1 MDGNK
6 LDGKKI
12 IAFTV
17 KKIDEIQKENAK
29 PKN

>member
-6 LDGKKI
+6 LDGKEI
-12 IAFTV
+12 IAFIV
-17 KKIDEIQKENAK
+17 KIDEIQKESAK

>member
-6 LDGKKI
+6 LDGKEI

-17 KKIDEIQKENAK
+17 KINDIQKESAK